1 VMVLAVQ
8 GLKGSD
14 LSQGAGL
21 SNMLRQLGGAVGIA
35 VMNVFLTHR
44 NASNDNY
51 LLQHYNIYNDAF
63 QDRAS
68 LISQNFVSQGYFK
81 EDAQQMA
88 YKVMDLSLFKQQA
101 IVSYNNVFWTVG
113 LTILICIPII
123 LLVKNDKKHSG
134 EKIDVHLE

>member
-1 VMVLAVQ
+1 M
-8 GLKGSD
+8 
-14 LSQGAGL
+14 
-21 SNMLRQLGGAVGIA
+21 MRQLGGAVGIA

-44 NASNDNY
+44 NAANDNY
-51 LLQHYNIYNDAF
+51 LLQHYNIYNENF

-68 LISQNFVSQGYFK
+68 LISQNFISQGYFK

-101 IVSYNNVFWTVG
+101 IISYDNVFWTVG
-113 LTILICIPII
+113 LTILVCIPII
-123 LLVKNDKKHSG
+123 LLIKNDKKHSG